1 MKLKYPPYTCNRR
14 GRFIYKGWPVQQN
27 HRIFDY
33 FPKFLEA
40 EQFDTVIE
48 IGTSEGGLALYM
60 HDLSQQ
66 YNFTFW
72 TYDIENTLP
81 HTPPFDFRQKS
92 AWAGEGMNEILSELA
107 SIRKVLLLTDG
118 GDKIKEFNLYGPH
131 IKANDFIMT
140 HDYAP
145 SKEFHEKHMKYGV
158 WEWCQNTDK
167 DLHIEKNL
175 LKKSHYAED
184 FINVAWSCF
193 TK

>member
-1 MKLKYPPYTCNRR
+1 M
-14 GRFIYKGWPVQQN
+14 YKDWPMQQN

-33 FPKFLEA
+33 FPAFFEK

-48 IGTSEGGLALYM
+48 IGTSEGGLSLYI
-60 HDLSQQ
+60 HELSEE

-72 TYDIENTLP
+72 TYDIENKLP

-92 AWAGEGMNEILSELA
+92 AWDGEGFDEITAALA
-107 SIRKVLLLTDG
+107 EDKKVLILTDG
-118 GDKIKEFNLYGPH
+118 GDKIKEFHLYSPY
-131 IKANDFIMT
+131 IKTHDFIMT

-145 SKEFHEKHMKYGV
+145 SKDFHEQHMKYGV
-158 WEWCQNTDK
+158 WEWCQNTDN
-167 DLHIEKNL
+167 DLQYETYGLN
-175 LKKSHYAED
+175 KSQWADE

>member
-1 MKLKYPPYTCNRR
+1 M
-14 GRFIYKGWPVQQN
+14 QQN

-60 HDLSQQ
+60 HELSKQ
-66 YNFTFW
+66 YKFKFW
-72 TYDIENTLP
+72 TYDVERKMPDL
-81 HTPPFDFRQKS
+81 PPFDFRHKS
-92 AWAGEGMNEILSELA
+92 AWDGQGYEEILRALHSND
-107 SIRKVLLLTDG
+107 KVLLLTDG

-145 SKEFHEKHMKYGV
+145 SKDFHTQFMRYGI
-158 WEWCQNTDK
+158 WEWCENTDN
-167 DLHIEKNL
+167 DLHVEKNL
-175 LKKSHYAED
+175 LKKSPYAED